1 MGAVLIGLR
10 TFFGQTQKGLVN
22 ERRGLQRVTLPL
34 AFEVTARNAAQV
46 VIEKIGVIRQIL
58 WNPLSDQRGFF
69 WHWTLPFPTCEK
81 IHPQC
86 LLFFHRRSTL
96 FIFAATSGQNRAI
109 RRAANNLAK
118 WPGALPGR
126 AQTSFRQATRSGP
139 SNNGA

>member
-58 WNPLSDQRGFF
+58 WNPLSDPRGFF
-69 WHWTLPFPTCEK
+69 WHWTLPFLICEK
-81 IHPQC
+81 IHPQR
-86 LLFFHRRSTL
+86 LLFFSQAVDIVHFCRHFRT
-96 FIFAATSGQNRAI
+96 
-109 RRAANNLAK
+109 K
-118 WPGALPGR
+118 WRNPPGR
-126 AQTSFRQATRSGP
+126 K
-139 SNNGA
+139 